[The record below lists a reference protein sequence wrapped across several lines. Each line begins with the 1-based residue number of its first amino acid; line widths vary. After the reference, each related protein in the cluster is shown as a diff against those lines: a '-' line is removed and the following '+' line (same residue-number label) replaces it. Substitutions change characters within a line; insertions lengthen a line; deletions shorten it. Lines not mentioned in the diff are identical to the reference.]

1 MRPGSPQEAVSVG
14 VQLMRRPD
22 TRLRSLE
29 DLRRTTAP
37 ALLVERARTRP
48 DAVAFR
54 AKKLGVY
61 RETDVGAIRRAG
73 RAHGQGLGRAEA

>member
-1 MRPGSPQEAVSVG
+1 MRQ
-14 VQLMRRPD
+14 PD

-37 ALLVERARTRP
+37 ALLAERARTRP
-48 DAVAFR
+48 NAVAFR

-61 RETDVGAIRRAG
+61 RERTWAQYAELVARAAKG
-73 RAHGQGLGRAEA
+73 LAARA